1 MELYLSDMHCNPKVI
16 IVGQQIQEECLTL
29 SPPNHISY
37 RLKTLQGAL
46 PLKEV
51 VVFLWSECRQLWVER
66 KKPIEKADRYI
77 HPGRSPVYPELR
89 YKKVLANHIPKA
101 GVLNNKI
108 L

>member
-51 VVFLWSECRQLWVER
+51 VVFLWTECRQHLVEIKKNYR
-66 KKPIEKADRYI
+66 KD
-77 HPGRSPVYPELR
+77 
-89 YKKVLANHIPKA
+89 
-101 GVLNNKI
+101 
-108 L
+108 

>member
-46 PLKEV
+46 PLKEM
-51 VVFLWSECRQLWVER
+51 VVFLWTECRQLLVER
-66 KKPIEKADRYI
+66 KN
-77 HPGRSPVYPELR
+77 L
-89 YKKVLANHIPKA
+89 
-101 GVLNNKI
+101 
-108 L
+108 